1 MNHDYSEIIPLLH
14 HYCTM
19 IIIPWLAVITIISH
33 NHHPSIIPSSLLKVI
48 LCFFY
53 YDCYYYY
60 CSSSSSYYI
69 ITILLLLIYWYTTG
83 MIIIIPLIYHES
95 SHPGEIS
102 WKIVSLG
109 LRGAP
114 LHGRSGEGAATAGRA
129 AAFLVQGRRPPNGM
143 GKWWENHGKAEVHIW
158 IWRWAKTYYI
168 YIYTLWCPIFFWEW
182 QVFCCSPRYQA
193 FDPQPFL
200 GDGFFVAMDPNL
212 GPTSR

>member
-1 MNHDYSEIIPLLH
+1 M
-14 HYCTM
+14 
-19 IIIPWLAVITIISH
+19 
-33 NHHPSIIPSSLLKVI
+33 
-48 LCFFY
+48 FFY

-60 CSSSSSYYI
+60 CSSSYYYI